1 MRSRRDDVDPS
12 LAVRRALALGM
23 CGIGTPET
31 ERDRE
36 RVDRF
41 CAVPDGSFVW
51 TRSEDS
57 FYLGR
62 LAGPCREDDAAAARR
77 AGLTQVRPCEWLT
90 LPVDHA
96 LVPEHVRYAF
106 SRGGRNFQRIRLP
119 GAGEATART
128 WEMLSS

>member
-119 GAGEATART
+119 GAGKATART
-128 WEMLSS
+128 WELLSS